1 MDMTNLLLDIMQW
14 ILLVFAFLTIIR
26 LITSKTAV
34 SKLTCL
40 NILSGIILA
49 FLVIHGVRLGRAL
62 YLDIAL
68 VYDIFGFLG
77 LLAISHFLNK
87 KIAGERDD

>member
-1 MDMTNLLLDIMQW
+1 MKIIFLETMQW
-14 ILLVFAFLTIIR
+14 MLLVFGVLAIIR

-34 SKLTCL
+34 SKLACL
-40 NILSGIILA
+40 NVLSGIILA

-87 KIAGERDD
+87 KIAGGKDD

>member
-1 MDMTNLLLDIMQW
+1 MTILLLEIMQW
-14 ILLVFAFLTIIR
+14 VLLVFALLTIIR
-26 LITSKTAV
+26 LVTSKTAE
-34 SKLTCL
+34 SKLACL
-40 NILSGIILA
+40 NVLSGIILA

-87 KIAGERDD
+87 KIAGDKDD